1 LEPND
6 FEDAIRENIARVRMY
21 FWLGLYDE
29 IEHIFDGMDEDY
41 GLSEK
46 YMNDLGLPTE
56 IFYNNK
62 LSFELSSHIYQGRDM
77 LGFGLCFFLFFPNI
91 LFY

>member
-1 LEPND
+1 LLLLLKSLEHND
-6 FEDAIRENIARVRMY
+6 FEHAIRENIARARIY
-21 FWLGLYDE
+21 LWLGLQEE
-29 IEHIFDGMDEDY
+29 IEHIFDGMDDEGY

-62 LSFELSSHIYQGRDM
+62 LSFELRSHIYQGRDM
-77 LGFGLCFFLFFPNI
+77 LGFGLLSI
-91 LFY
+91 Y